1 MSLSQIP
8 WQVLIILSGLL
19 TTVSISINKHQA
31 RRVSALQVL
40 GYKYLINWLVIGTL
54 WWIFNSQVPG
64 NWWMF
69 YLYGMVVAM
78 AVAVYTKALRIS
90 MSQTVLTDP
99 IGQLMGIVLAL
110 IVLSEWQL
118 FAAGIG
124 GIKLLTALLL
134 MPLTFWLFYEP
145 KSAHSKQWIKLIL
158 IFVMCMAV
166 FKVVVKIFVNS
177 APAVTVLF
185 FQYFGSMTI
194 SWVGILTKKRA
205 VWIDKQ
211 FAITGFIQG
220 IAGSLAILFLYTALK
235 LATVTQTTLLRTP
248 LIVILGT
255 LSGLL
260 GFKEIKNMTRK
271 KWLGT
276 GVAGIIM
283 ILVLAANR

>member
-31 RRVSALQVL
+31 HRVSALQVV
-40 GYKYLINWLVIGTL
+40 GYKYLVNWLFIGSL
-54 WWIFNSQVPG
+54 WWMFYGQVPG

-69 YLYGMVVAM
+69 YLHGMAVAI

-90 MSQTVLTDP
+90 MSQTILTDP
-99 IGQLMGIVLAL
+99 IGQLLGVVLAL

-118 FAAGIG
+118 FITGIG
-124 GIKLLTALLL
+124 GIKLLMALLL

-145 KSAHSKQWIKLIL
+145 KSVHSKQWIKLIL
-158 IFVMCMAV
+158 IFVMSMAV
-166 FKVVVKIFVNS
+166 FKVLVKIFVNT

-194 SWVGILTKKRA
+194 SWMGILTKKRA
-205 VWIDKQ
+205 IWIDKQ
-211 FAITGFIQG
+211 FAIKGFIQG
-220 IAGSLAILFLYTALK
+220 IVGSSAILLLYTALK

-260 GFKEIKNMTRK
+260 GFKEIKHMTIK
-271 KWLGT
+271 KWMG
-276 GVAGIIM
+276 AGLALLIT
-283 ILVLAANR
+283 ILVLTANY

>member
-40 GYKYLINWLVIGTL
+40 GYKYLVNLLVIGTL
-54 WWIFNSQVPG
+54 WWTFNRQVPG

-69 YLYGMVVAM
+69 YLYGMVVAV

-118 FAAGIG
+118 FVSGIG

-145 KSAHSKQWIKLIL
+145 KSVHSKQWIKLIL
-158 IFVMCMAV
+158 IFVMSVAV

-177 APAVTVLF
+177 APPVTVLF

-194 SWVGILTKKRA
+194 SWAGILIKKRA
-205 VWIDKQ
+205 IWIDRQ

-235 LATVTQTTLLRTP
+235 LTTVTQTTLLRTP